1 LLFRGEITRR
11 CFHDRLAK
19 NRIHLREADS
29 LLTFPVARKS
39 KSNPSE
45 EPESSSPFSS
55 TQGPNPGLEPILD
68 ENLDTLSA
76 LQLVDLLTQFYPIDS
91 PRRIELGYLRR
102 RIDELEVLNEQA
114 RQAVEKLD
122 AAVTK
127 LTQPANRVGTLLN
140 LPKADIALVINGGTE
155 FYCSIDPRL
164 AQSKLLIGT
173 RVLLNEAYVVIGD
186 LGFENGG
193 PVAKIQDLL
202 PDGRLRVGQEGG
214 LANTLVI
221 RSANLGKEKLKP
233 GLEIRLDSSQRVAL
247 EVVAGAQSRDHLLEQ
262 VPELPWEKVG
272 GQDEARQA
280 VRDAVELPLLHE
292 DLFKAYNHTSPKG
305 ILLYGPPGCG
315 KTLLGKATAYNLT
328 RQLREKTGVDHRE
341 YFMHVKGP
349 EILNM
354 WVGESER
361 QVRELFSRAR
371 EKAKEGFLPFI
382 FIDEAESI
390 LGTRRAGRTS
400 GILNTLV
407 PMFCAEMDGIESLQQ
422 MVIILA
428 SNRAD
433 MIDPAIL
440 RPGRIDRKIKVS
452 RPTKKGSEE
461 IYRIYINPNLPLEP
475 QLLKDSGDDRQKAVD
490 IIIAKVIDA
499 QFSQREDN
507 RFLEVTLRSGRH
519 EYLHRGD
526 LVSGAIIAG
535 IVERAKETAIKR
547 AIASPEPTGL
557 SVGDFMEA
565 LNVEYKQNDIFPPND
580 ITEDWLKLVDYDPEN
595 VVKLSPVKPRRVD
608 ASAII

>member
-1 LLFRGEITRR
+1 
-11 CFHDRLAK
+11 
-19 NRIHLREADS
+19 
-29 LLTFPVARKS
+29 VARK
-39 KSNPSE
+39 KPSSSDE
-45 EPESSSPFSS
+45 PAASPESLSGQQIPE
-55 TQGPNPGLEPILD
+55 G
-68 ENLDTLSA
+68 LDTLSA
-76 LQLVDLLTQFYPIDS
+76 LQLTDMITQFQPLDS
-91 PRRIELGYLRR
+91 PRRVELGYLRR
-102 RIDELEVLNEQA
+102 RIEELEILNDQA

-140 LPKADIALVINGGTE
+140 LPKPDTALVVQGGAE

-164 AQSKLLIGT
+164 SQSKLLVGT

-186 LGFENGG
+186 LGFELGG

-214 LANTLVI
+214 LANFLVQ
-221 RSANLGKEKLKP
+221 RSAALGKEKLKA

-247 EVVAGAQSRDHLLEQ
+247 EVVAQAQARDHLLEA

-280 VRDAVELPLLHE
+280 VRDAVELPLLHA

-328 RQLREKTGVDHRE
+328 RQLREKTGQDHRE

-361 QVRELFSRAR
+361 QVRELFARAR

-461 IYRIYINPNLPLEP
+461 IYRIYITPNLPFEP
-475 QLLKDSGDDRQKAVD
+475 ALLAKHEGNTQAAIDD
-490 IIIAKVIDA
+490 IIAQLIEN
-499 QFSQREDN
+499 QFSQREEN

-557 SVGDFMEA
+557 SVSDFLEGFKT
-565 LNVEYKQNDIFPPND
+565 EYKQNDIFPPND

-595 VVKLSPVKPRRVD
+595 VVNLSPVKPRRRESSGVV
-608 ASAII
+608 

>member
-1 LLFRGEITRR
+1 MI
-11 CFHDRLAK
+11 
-19 NRIHLREADS
+19 
-29 LLTFPVARKS
+29 
-39 KSNPSE
+39 
-45 EPESSSPFSS
+45 
-55 TQGPNPGLEPILD
+55 
-68 ENLDTLSA
+68 
-76 LQLVDLLTQFYPIDS
+76 TQFHPLDS
-91 PRRIELGYLRR
+91 PRRVELGYLRR
-102 RIDELEVLNEQA
+102 RIEEIEILNDQA

-140 LPKADIALVINGGTE
+140 LPKPDTALVVQGGAE
-155 FYCSIDPRL
+155 FYCAIDPRL
-164 AQSKLLIGT
+164 SQSKLLVGT

-186 LGFENGG
+186 LGFESGG

-214 LANTLVI
+214 LANFLVQ
-221 RSANLGKEKLKP
+221 RSAALGKEKLKA
-233 GLEIRLDSSQRVAL
+233 GLEIRLDASQRVAL
-247 EVVAGAQSRDHLLEQ
+247 EVVAQAQARDHLLEA

-280 VRDAVELPLLHE
+280 VRDAVELPLLHS

-328 RQLREKTGVDHRE
+328 RQLREKTGLDHRE

-361 QVRELFSRAR
+361 QVRELFARAR

-461 IYRIYINPNLPLEP
+461 IYRIYITPNLPFEP
-475 QLLKDSGDDRQKAVD
+475 ALLSKHEGDSQKAIDD
-490 IIIAKVIDA
+490 IIGQLIET
-499 QFSQREDN
+499 QFSQREEN

-526 LVSGAIIAG
+526 LISGAIIAG

-547 AIASPEPTGL
+547 AIKSPEPTGL
-557 SVGDFMEA
+557 SVSDFLEA
-565 LNVEYKQNDIFPPND
+565 LKTEYKQNDIFPPND

-595 VVKLSPVKPRRVD
+595 VVNLSPVKPRRRE
-608 ASAII
+608 ASGVV

>member
-1 LLFRGEITRR
+1 M
-11 CFHDRLAK
+11 DSP
-19 NRIHLREADS
+19 HL
-29 LLTFPVARKS
+29 
-39 KSNPSE
+39 
-45 EPESSSPFSS
+45 PE
-55 TQGPNPGLEPILD
+55 GLES
-68 ENLDTLSA
+68 LSP
-76 LQLVDLLTQFYPIDS
+76 LQLVDMITQFHPLDS

-102 RIDELEVLNEQA
+102 RIEELEILNDQA

-140 LPKADIALVINGGTE
+140 LPKPDTALVVQGGAE
-155 FYCSIDPRL
+155 FYCAIDPRL
-164 AQSKLLIGT
+164 SQSKLLVGT

-186 LGFENGG
+186 LGFESGG

-214 LANTLVI
+214 LANTLVQ
-221 RSANLGKEKLKP
+221 RSAALGKERLKA
-233 GLEIRLDSSQRVAL
+233 GLEVRLDASQRVAL
-247 EVVAGAQSRDHLLEQ
+247 EVVAGAQTRDHLLET

-280 VRDAVELPLLHE
+280 VRDAVELPLLHA

-361 QVRELFSRAR
+361 QVRELFARAR

-461 IYRIYINPNLPLEP
+461 IYRIYIQPSLPFDP
-475 QLLKDSGDDRQKAVD
+475 ALLQKHEGNTQAAIDD
-490 IIIAKVIDA
+490 IIAQLIDA
-499 QFSQREDN
+499 QFSQREEN

-547 AIASPEPTGL
+547 AISSPETTGL
-557 SVGDFMEA
+557 SVSDFLEA
-565 LNVEYKQNDIFPPND
+565 LKTEYKQNDIFPPND

-595 VVKLSPVKPRRVD
+595 VVNLSPVKPRRRESSGVV
-608 ASAII
+608 

>member
-1 LLFRGEITRR
+1 
-11 CFHDRLAK
+11 
-19 NRIHLREADS
+19 
-29 LLTFPVARKS
+29 VARK
-39 KSNPSE
+39 KPL
-45 EPESSSPFSS
+45 PADGPAASSSQTDREESLPHEL
-55 TQGPNPGLEPILD
+55 TEGLDL
-68 ENLDTLSA
+68 LSP
-76 LQLVDLLTQFYPIDS
+76 LQLIDMITQFHPLDS

-102 RIDELEVLNEQA
+102 RIEELEILNDQA

-127 LTQPANRVGTLLN
+127 LTQPANRVGTLLA
-140 LPKADIALVINGGTE
+140 LPKPDIALIVNGGTE
-155 FYCSIDPRL
+155 FYCAIDPRL
-164 AQSKLLIGT
+164 SQSKLLIGT

-186 LGFENGG
+186 LGFEMGG

-214 LANTLVI
+214 LANTLVQ
-221 RSANLGKEKLKP
+221 RSAALGKEKLKP

-280 VRDAVELPLLHE
+280 VRDAVELPLLHA

-341 YFMHVKGP
+341 YFMHIKGP

-361 QVRELFSRAR
+361 QVRELFARAR

-461 IYRIYINPNLPLEP
+461 IYRIYITPNLPFDP
-475 QLLKDSGDDRQKAVD
+475 ALLTKHEGNSQAAIDD
-490 IIIAKVIDA
+490 IITQVIDA
-499 QFSQREDN
+499 QFSQREEN
-507 RFLEVTLRSGRH
+507 RFLEVSLRSGRH

-557 SVGDFMEA
+557 SVQDFLDA
-565 LNVEYKQNDIFPPND
+565 LATEYKQNDIFPPND

-595 VVKLSPVKPRRVD
+595 VVKLSPVKPRRRESSGVV
-608 ASAII
+608 

>member
-1 LLFRGEITRR
+1 
-11 CFHDRLAK
+11 
-19 NRIHLREADS
+19 
-29 LLTFPVARKS
+29 
-39 KSNPSE
+39 
-45 EPESSSPFSS
+45 
-55 TQGPNPGLEPILD
+55 
-68 ENLDTLSA
+68 
-76 LQLVDLLTQFYPIDS
+76 
-91 PRRIELGYLRR
+91 
-102 RIDELEVLNEQA
+102 
-114 RQAVEKLD
+114 
-122 AAVTK
+122 
-127 LTQPANRVGTLLN
+127 
-140 LPKADIALVINGGTE
+140 
-155 FYCSIDPRL
+155 
-164 AQSKLLIGT
+164 
-173 RVLLNEAYVVIGD
+173 
-186 LGFENGG
+186 
-193 PVAKIQDLL
+193 VAKIQDLL

-221 RSANLGKEKLKP
+221 RSAALGKEKLKP
-233 GLEIRLDSSQRVAL
+233 GLEVRLDSSQRVAL

-280 VRDAVELPLLHE
+280 VRDAVELPLLHG

-361 QVRELFSRAR
+361 QVRELFARAR

-461 IYRIYINPNLPLEP
+461 IYRIYLTRTCRSIR
-475 QLLKDSGDDRQKAVD
+475 SCCASTATT
-490 IIIAKVIDA
+490 AKKP
-499 QFSQREDN
+499 SM
-507 RFLEVTLRSGRH
+507 RSSKKSSTRN
-519 EYLHRGD
+519 
-526 LVSGAIIAG
+526 S
-535 IVERAKETAIKR
+535 
-547 AIASPEPTGL
+547 
-557 SVGDFMEA
+557 
-565 LNVEYKQNDIFPPND
+565 
-580 ITEDWLKLVDYDPEN
+580 
-595 VVKLSPVKPRRVD
+595 
-608 ASAII
+608 ASAKTTASSKSRSAADATSICTGAT

>member
-1 LLFRGEITRR
+1 MAAPNFTAPSIRAFR
-11 CFHDRLAK
+11 
-19 NRIHLREADS
+19 NR
-29 LLTFPVARKS
+29 
-39 KSNPSE
+39 
-45 EPESSSPFSS
+45 SSSSARASCSTKPTSS
-55 TQGPNPGLEPILD
+55 
-68 ENLDTLSA
+68 SA
-76 LQLVDLLTQFYPIDS
+76 ISGSRT
-91 PRRIELGYLRR
+91 
-102 RIDELEVLNEQA
+102 
-114 RQAVEKLD
+114 
-122 AAVTK
+122 
-127 LTQPANRVGTLLN
+127 
-140 LPKADIALVINGGTE
+140 
-155 FYCSIDPRL
+155 
-164 AQSKLLIGT
+164 
-173 RVLLNEAYVVIGD
+173 
-186 LGFENGG
+186 GG

-221 RSANLGKEKLKP
+221 RSAALGKEKLKP

-247 EVVAGAQSRDHLLEQ
+247 EVVAGAQSRDHLLEA

-280 VRDAVELPLLHE
+280 VRDAVELPLLHG

-328 RQLREKTGVDHRE
+328 RQLREKTGTDHRE

-361 QVRELFSRAR
+361 QVRELFARAR

-461 IYRIYINPNLPLEP
+461 IYRIYINPNLPLDP

-490 IIIAKVIDA
+490 TIIEKVIDS
-499 QFSQREDN
+499 QFSHREDN

-547 AIASPEPTGL
+547 AIANPEPTGL
-557 SVGDFMEA
+557 SDQGLHRRARDRVQAKRHLPAQRHHRGLAQARRLRSRKRGEVA
-565 LNVEYKQNDIFPPND
+565 RETPPLGMPARSSD
-580 ITEDWLKLVDYDPEN
+580 
-595 VVKLSPVKPRRVD
+595 R
-608 ASAII
+608 

>member
-1 LLFRGEITRR
+1 M
-11 CFHDRLAK
+11 DSS
-19 NRIHLREADS
+19 HLPEGLDS
-29 LLTFPVARKS
+29 L
-39 KSNPSE
+39 
-45 EPESSSPFSS
+45 SP
-55 TQGPNPGLEPILD
+55 
-68 ENLDTLSA
+68 
-76 LQLVDLLTQFYPIDS
+76 LQLVDMITQFHPLDS

-102 RIDELEVLNEQA
+102 RIEELEILNDQA

-140 LPKADIALVINGGTE
+140 LPKADTALVVQGGGE

-164 AQSKLLIGT
+164 SQSKLLVGT

-186 LGFENGG
+186 LGFESGG

-214 LANTLVI
+214 MANTLVQ
-221 RSANLGKEKLKP
+221 RSAALGKERLKP
-233 GLEIRLDSSQRVAL
+233 GLEVRLDASQRVAL
-247 EVVAGAQSRDHLLEQ
+247 EVVAGAQTRDHLLET

-280 VRDAVELPLLHE
+280 VRDAVELPLLHS

-328 RQLREKTGVDHRE
+328 RQLREKTGQDHRE

-361 QVRELFSRAR
+361 QVRELFARAR

-461 IYRIYINPNLPLEP
+461 IYRIYITPNLPFEP
-475 QLLKDSGDDRQKAVD
+475 ALLQKHDGNAQAAIDD
-490 IIIAKVIDA
+490 IITQVIDA
-499 QFSQREDN
+499 QFNQREEN

-547 AIASPEPTGL
+547 AISSPEPTGL
-557 SVGDFMEA
+557 SVSDFLEA
-565 LNVEYKQNDIFPPND
+565 LKTEYKQNDIFPPND

-595 VVKLSPVKPRRVD
+595 VVNLSPVKPRRREMSGVV
-608 ASAII
+608 

>member
-1 LLFRGEITRR
+1 
-11 CFHDRLAK
+11 
-19 NRIHLREADS
+19 
-29 LLTFPVARKS
+29 VARKNKSAPS
-39 KSNPSE
+39 KPSGI
-45 EPESSSPFSS
+45 PPKSSSA
-55 TQGPNPGLEPILD
+55 QGPHPSLEPILD

-76 LQLVDLLTQFYPIDS
+76 LQLVDLLTQFYPLDS
-91 PRRIELGYLRR
+91 PRRMELGYLRR
-102 RIDELEVLNEQA
+102 RIEELEVLNEQA

-127 LTQPANRVGTLLN
+127 LTSPANRVGTLLN
-140 LPKADIALVINGGTE
+140 LPKADTALIVNGGAE
-155 FYCSIDPRL
+155 FYCAVDPRL

-221 RSANLGKEKLKP
+221 RSAALGKEKLKP
-233 GLEIRLDSSQRVAL
+233 GLEVRLDSSQRVAL
-247 EVVAGAQSRDHLLEQ
+247 EVVAGAQARDHLLEQ

-280 VRDAVELPLLHE
+280 VRDAVELPLLHG

-328 RQLREKTGVDHRE
+328 RQLREKTGQDHRE

-361 QVRELFSRAR
+361 QVRELFARAR

-461 IYRIYINPNLPLEP
+461 IYRIYINPNLPLDP
-475 QLLKDSGDDRQKAVD
+475 QLLRDHIDDRQKAVD
-490 IIIAKVIDA
+490 AIIEKVIEA
-499 QFSQREDN
+499 QFSHREDN

-547 AIASPEPTGL
+547 AIASPEQPTGL
-557 SVGDFMEA
+557 GIHDFIEA
-565 LNVEYKQNDIFPPND
+565 LNVEYQQNDIFPPND

-595 VVKLSPVKPRRVD
+595 VVKLSPVKPRRAE

>member
-1 LLFRGEITRR
+1 
-11 CFHDRLAK
+11 
-19 NRIHLREADS
+19 
-29 LLTFPVARKS
+29 VARK
-39 KSNPSE
+39 KPSSSDE
-45 EPESSSPFSS
+45 PTASPESLSGQHIPE
-55 TQGPNPGLEPILD
+55 G
-68 ENLDTLSA
+68 LDTLSA
-76 LQLVDLLTQFYPIDS
+76 LQLTDMITQFHPLDS
-91 PRRIELGYLRR
+91 PRRVELGYLRR
-102 RIDELEVLNEQA
+102 RIEEIEILNDQA

-140 LPKADIALVINGGTE
+140 LPKPDTALVVQGGAE
-155 FYCSIDPRL
+155 FYCAIDPRL
-164 AQSKLLIGT
+164 SQSKLLVGT

-186 LGFENGG
+186 LGFESGG

-214 LANTLVI
+214 LANTLVQ
-221 RSANLGKEKLKP
+221 RSAALGKEKLKV
-233 GLEIRLDSSQRVAL
+233 GLEVRLDASQRVAL
-247 EVVAGAQSRDHLLEQ
+247 EVVEGAQTRDHLLEQ

-280 VRDAVELPLLHE
+280 VRDAVELPLLHS

-328 RQLREKTGVDHRE
+328 RQLREKTGFDHRE
-341 YFMHVKGP
+341 YFMHIKGP

-361 QVRELFSRAR
+361 QVRELFARAR
-371 EKAKEGFLPFI
+371 EKSKEGFLPFI

-461 IYRIYINPNLPLEP
+461 IYRIYITPNLPFEP
-475 QLLKDSGDDRQKAVD
+475 ALLAKHDGDSQKAIDD
-490 IIIAKVIDA
+490 IIGQIIES

-557 SVGDFMEA
+557 SVSDFLEA
-565 LNVEYKQNDIFPPND
+565 LKTEYKQNDIFPPND

-595 VVKLSPVKPRRVD
+595 VVNLSPVKPRRRESSGVV
-608 ASAII
+608 

>member
-1 LLFRGEITRR
+1 M
-11 CFHDRLAK
+11 
-19 NRIHLREADS
+19 
-29 LLTFPVARKS
+29 ARKN

-45 EPESSSPFSS
+45 EPESTPLYSPA
-55 TQGPNPGLEPILD
+55 QGPNPSLEPILD

-76 LQLVDLLTQFYPIDS
+76 LQLVDLLTQFYPINS
-91 PRRIELGYLRR
+91 PRRTELGYLRR
-102 RIDELEVLNEQA
+102 RIEELEVLNEQA

-127 LTQPANRVGTLLN
+127 LTSPANRVGTLLN
-140 LPKADIALVINGGTE
+140 LPKSDIALIINGGTE

-164 AQSKLLIGT
+164 SQSKLLVGT

-186 LGFENGG
+186 LGFETGG

-214 LANTLVI
+214 LANTLVL

-233 GLEIRLDSSQRVAL
+233 GLEVRLDSSQRVAL

-280 VRDAVELPLLHE
+280 VRDAVELPLLHA

-328 RQLREKTGVDHRE
+328 KQLREKTGTDHRE

-361 QVRELFSRAR
+361 QVRELFARAR

-382 FIDEAESI
+382 FIDECESI

-452 RPTKKGSEE
+452 RPTRKGSEE
-461 IYRIYINPNLPLEP
+461 IYRIYINENLPLDP
-475 QLLKDSGDDRQKAVD
+475 ALLKEAGDNRKAAID
-490 IIIAKVIDA
+490 LIIDKVVDA

-547 AIASPEPTGL
+547 AIDHPQETTGL
-557 SVGDFMEA
+557 SVKDFIDA

-595 VVKLSPVKPRRVD
+595 VVKLSPVKPRRTEQ
-608 ASAII
+608 SAII

>member
-1 LLFRGEITRR
+1 M
-11 CFHDRLAK
+11 
-19 NRIHLREADS
+19 
-29 LLTFPVARKS
+29 ARKN
-39 KSNPSE
+39 KSNPPGDPNPSAGN
-45 EPESSSPFSS
+45 PG
-55 TQGPNPGLEPILD
+55 QGPHPSLDPILD
-68 ENLDTLSA
+68 EDLDTLSA
-76 LQLVDLLTQFYPIDS
+76 LQLVDLLTQFYPLES

-102 RIDELEVLNEQA
+102 RIEELEVLNDQA
-114 RQAVEKLD
+114 RQAIEKLD

-140 LPKADIALVINGGTE
+140 LPKPDTALIVQGGSE

-164 AQSKLLIGT
+164 AQSKLLVGT

-186 LGFENGG
+186 LGFETGG

-214 LANTLVI
+214 LANTLVM

-233 GLEIRLDSSQRVAL
+233 GLEIRLDSSGRVAL
-247 EVVAGAQSRDHLLEQ
+247 EVVATAQSRDHLLEQ

-280 VRDAVELPLLHE
+280 VRDAVELPLLHG

-328 RQLREKTGVDHRE
+328 RQLREKTGQDHRE

-361 QVRELFSRAR
+361 QVRELFARAR

-452 RPTKKGSEE
+452 RPTRAGSEE
-461 IYRIYINPNLPLEP
+461 IYRIYIPTNLPLDP
-475 QLLKDSGDDRQKAVD
+475 QLLAEHGDDRQKAVD
-490 IIIAKVIDA
+490 AIIQQIVEA
-499 QFSQREDN
+499 QFSHREDN

-547 AIASPEPTGL
+547 AIANPEPTGL
-557 SVGDFMEA
+557 NAQDFMTA
-565 LNVEYKQNDIFPPND
+565 LNTEYQQNDIFPPND

-595 VVKLSPVKPRRVD
+595 VVKLSPVKPRRRD

>member
-1 LLFRGEITRR
+1 M
-11 CFHDRLAK
+11 
-19 NRIHLREADS
+19 
-29 LLTFPVARKS
+29 ARKKPNS
-39 KSNPSE
+39 PDDPAGSPSFDAGKSQSI
-45 EPESSSPFSS
+45 EPELAE
-55 TQGPNPGLEPILD
+55 G
-68 ENLDTLSA
+68 LDTLSP
-76 LQLVDLLTQFYPIDS
+76 LQLVDMMTQFYPLDS
-91 PRRIELGYLRR
+91 PRRIELTYLRR
-102 RIDELEVLNEQA
+102 RIEELEILNDQA

-140 LPKADIALVINGGTE
+140 LPKPDIALIVNGGTE

-164 AQSKLLIGT
+164 AQSKLLVGT

-186 LGFENGG
+186 LGFETGG
-193 PVAKIQDLL
+193 PIAKIQDLL

-214 LANTLVI
+214 LANTLVQ
-221 RSANLGKEKLKP
+221 RSAALGKEKLKP

-280 VRDAVELPLLHE
+280 VRDAVELPLLHS

-328 RQLREKTGVDHRE
+328 RQLREKTGQDHRE

-361 QVRELFSRAR
+361 QVRELFARAR

-461 IYRIYINPNLPLEP
+461 IYRIYITPNLPFDP
-475 QLLKDSGDDRQKAVD
+475 ALLRESEGDTQKAID
-490 IIIAKVIDA
+490 TIIAKLIDA
-499 QFSQREDN
+499 QFSQREEN
-507 RFLEVTLRSGRH
+507 RFLEVMLRSGRH

-547 AIASPEPTGL
+547 AISSPAPTGL
-557 SVGDFMEA
+557 SVEDFLGA
-565 LNVEYKQNDIFPPND
+565 LATEYKQNDIFPPND

-595 VVKLSPVKPRRVD
+595 VVKLSPVKPRRRETSGVV
-608 ASAII
+608 